1 MYPLKLKII
10 LFGIL
15 SLLSFFIAYFVITGF
30 LAFSSNPSYLYALI
44 PYVIII
50 FGVLIILSPMLFGV
64 IGIAITVIIALIL
77 ISILSVATAFYSY
90 NLGSIILVM
99 LAVVIYLF
107 YRRRIDKIGQN
118 SAAIQKIKEASNLV
132 KADWEKTEK
141 FNNALS
147 LRLDR
152 YRSLREIGEGF
163 SARISLE
170 NIYQLAVDTAYDM
183 IPGSD
188 AALLFAVDENQQ
200 KLLLAASKKSTQLP
214 NVKAKNGDIFDRWV
228 FKERQPLSVENIAE
242 DFRFDYKP
250 LNGERYF
257 KSLISVPMVSQSRI
271 MGILRLNSRE
281 KNTYSFDDLRL
292 LDFISDIAS
301 SSINNAR
308 LYSATEE
315 LSTRDSLTGFYI
327 HRHMKL
333 LLYSEAERARINQT
347 PLSVI
352 IIDIDHFKDYNDKY
366 GHSAGDKVLLGISH
380 VLNDVVKKHTQL
392 IARYGGEEFL
402 IILPNTDSHK
412 AAGLAEKIRQDVSK
426 RKFVLRREETGVTI
440 SAGVCSYSDQMK
452 DKDDL
457 LKRSDFLLYKAK
469 KEGRNRVCAA

>member
-10 LFGIL
+10 LSGVLF
-15 SLLSFFIAYFVITGF
+15 LLFFFIVYFIATGF
-30 LAFSSNPSYLYALI
+30 HAFSSNPSYLYALI
-44 PYVIII
+44 PYIII
-50 FGVLIILSPMLFGV
+50 MFGVSIILSPILFGA
-64 IGIAITVIIALIL
+64 IGTGIIVVVAFIL
-77 ISILSVATAFYSY
+77 ISILSVATALYSY
-90 NLGSIILVM
+90 NLGSIILAA
-99 LAVVIYLF
+99 LAVVIHLF
-107 YRRRIDKIGQN
+107 YGRRIYRIGKN
-118 SAAIQKIKEASNLV
+118 SEAIQKIKEASNLV
-132 KADWEKTEK
+132 KANWQKTEK

-152 YRSLREIGEGF
+152 YRRLREIGESF

-170 NIYQLAVDTAYDM
+170 NIHQLAVDTAYDM

-188 AALLFAVDENQQ
+188 TAVLFAVDENQQ

-214 NVKAKNGDIFDRWV
+214 KVKAKNGDIFDRWV
-228 FKERQPLSVENIAE
+228 FKERQPLSVEDIAE

-250 LNGERYF
+250 LHGERYF

-281 KNTYSFDDLRL
+281 KSTYSFDDLRL

-308 LYSATEE
+308 LYNATEE

-333 LLYSEAERARINQT
+333 LLYNEVERARINGT

-366 GHSAGDKVLLGISH
+366 GHSAGDKVLSGISH
-380 VLNDVVKKHTQL
+380 VLNDVVKKYTQL

-402 IILPNTDSHK
+402 IILPNTDNHK
-412 AAGLAEKIRQDVSK
+412 AIGLAEKIRQDVSK